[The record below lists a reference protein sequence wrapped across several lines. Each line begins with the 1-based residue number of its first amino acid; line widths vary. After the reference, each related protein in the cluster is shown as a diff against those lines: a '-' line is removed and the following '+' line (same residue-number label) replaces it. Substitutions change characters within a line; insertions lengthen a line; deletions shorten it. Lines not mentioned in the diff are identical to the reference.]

1 MKAIDLKER
10 VIKALNEDAGFGDIT
25 TEILVGDKQ
34 SKAKIVAEEVGVLA
48 GVREARIIFEE
59 MGLKVTAGLED
70 GNKVEKAGT
79 TVMII
84 EGSAKAILTCERTAL
99 NFLMR
104 MSGIATAVDR
114 SIEKA
119 RKTNPHIRIA
129 VTRKTAPLLRY
140 FDKRAAEIGGG
151 DTHRFRLDDCVLIK
165 DNHLALVGDVETA
178 VRTALK
184 KVSFSKKVEVEVEN
198 IGDCLKGAK
207 AGADIVMLD
216 NMAPDQIKQAIHEL
230 KNQGLR
236 DRVLVEAS
244 GGITFENMDKYTA
257 TGVDVLSMGSL
268 THSVKALSMKLELMK
283 VDFPP
288 NEK

>member
-25 TEILVGDKQ
+25 TEILVGDKR

-198 IGDCLKGAK
+198 IGDCLRGAK

-216 NMAPDQIKQAIHEL
+216 NMTPDQIKQAIYEL

-244 GGITFENMDKYTA
+244 GGITFENMDKYAA

-283 VDFPP
+283 ADFPP

>member
-1 MKAIDLKER
+1 MKALDLKDR
-10 VIKALNEDAGFGDIT
+10 VTRALNEDAGFGDIT
-25 TEILVGDKQ
+25 TEILVGDKR

-119 RKTNPHIRIA
+119 RRTNPHIRIA

-198 IGDCLKGAK
+198 IGDCLRGAK

-216 NMAPDQIKQAIHEL
+216 NMTPDQIKQAIYEL

-244 GGITFENMDKYTA
+244 GGITFENMDKYAA

-283 VDFPP
+283 ADLPP

>member
-1 MKAIDLKER
+1 MKALDLKDR
-10 VIKALNEDAGFGDIT
+10 VIRALNEDAGFGDIT

-198 IGDCLKGAK
+198 IGDCLRGAK

-216 NMAPDQIKQAIHEL
+216 NMTPDQIKQAIYEL

-244 GGITFENMDKYTA
+244 GGITFENMDKYAA

-283 VDFPP
+283 ADFPP

>member
-1 MKAIDLKER
+1 MKALDLKDR
-10 VIKALNEDAGFGDIT
+10 VIRALNEDAGFGDIT
-25 TEILVGDKQ
+25 TEILVGDKR

-198 IGDCLKGAK
+198 IGDCLRGAK

-216 NMAPDQIKQAIHEL
+216 NMTPDQIKQAIYEL

-244 GGITFENMDKYTA
+244 GGITFENMDKYAA

-283 VDFPP
+283 ADFPP

>member
-1 MKAIDLKER
+1 MKALDLKER
-10 VIKALNEDAGFGDIT
+10 VISALNEDAGFGDIT
-25 TEILVGDKQ
+25 TEILVGDER

-48 GVREARIIFEE
+48 GIREAKIIFEE
-59 MGLKVTAGLED
+59 MGLKVATKLKD
-70 GNKVEKAGT
+70 GNKVERAGT

-104 MSGIATAVDR
+104 MSGIATAVGR

-119 RKTNPHIRIA
+119 RKANPDIRIA

-165 DNHLALVGDVETA
+165 DNHLVLVGDVETA
-178 VRTALK
+178 VRIARN
-184 KVSFSKKVEVEVEN
+184 KVSFSKKVEIEVQN
-198 IGDCLKGAK
+198 IGDCLKAAK

-216 NMAPDQIKQAIHEL
+216 NMTPDQIKQAVHEL
-230 KNQGLR
+230 EDQGLR
-236 DRVLVEAS
+236 DRVIVEAS
-244 GGITFENMDKYTA
+244 GGITFENVDEYAA

-268 THSVKALSMKLELMK
+268 THSARALSMKLELMK
-283 VDFPP
+283 TVSSD
-288 NEK
+288 E